1 MWSCLRV
8 LLSYNTVREV
18 MTICIPRQSTLI
30 FPNQSFVVSEGSCR
44 RLDCYNMIGIM
55 ERCCI
60 ALSCRKWTPLI
71 CTVRG
76 HKTTRIT
83 PNTHAHTQDNTHYA
97 PHTRTYTRQHA
108 LRPTHTH
115 IHKTTRIT
123 PNTHANTR
131 IPHITRLHVCCKSHV
146 LE

>member
-1 MWSCLRV
+1 MWSFLRV
-8 LLSYNTVREV
+8 LLSYDTVREV

-60 ALSCRKWTPLI
+60 ALSCSKWTPLI

-83 PNTHAHTQDNTHYA
+83 PNTHAHTQYNTHYAQHTRTYTIQHALRQTHTQDNTHYA
-97 PHTRTYTRQHA
+97 QHTRTYTRQHA
-108 LRPTHTH
+108 LRPTHTQ
-115 IHKTTRIT
+115 IHEDRT
-123 PNTHANTR
+123 
-131 IPHITRLHVCCKSHV
+131 
-146 LE
+146 